1 MSTNEFD
8 QNDPLEQLLDQES
21 DANFG
26 PAEIREHLD
35 ENSQPL
41 VLRNWKAQD
50 FANIYVRFHP
60 HVLRQA
66 KRFLTNHSQAE
77 EITQDAFLYLMT
89 SLPEVD
95 SEIGVLKLLK
105 WKVRLLA
112 LDLIKINS
120 QASFAPI
127 DNQPE
132 LSIDDSALS
141 LELERADDAAIVALA
156 LAKLEPRQRE
166 ALVASLYEEK
176 TSSQVAAQL
185 GLNENATRQLVF
197 RAKAAFKKALVG
209 EAETRGLTVS
219 EIISVAARKA
229 SKDAGKYV
237 SVASA
242 LLLVLAVSIGVL
254 PNLANQP
261 EQLNA
266 TTPTVA
272 AELGSGTGPGSET
285 SASDSSAASSATEAE
300 QAEASSASSLPVPAD
315 QLATSQPGNT
325 GIDIDPKTA
334 NSESV
339 GPTGTST
346 NIPATNVPATNSSAS
361 NNAASS
367 TSSATSPA
375 QLAAFGS
382 AADQTPFDPWLL
394 DSIIEQGAINTSLL
408 NGETFTSSY
417 SSSLLS
423 IISDQGLWAD
433 LQFQPSSSKPFRDV
447 TVGIYVDGEQ
457 YFARASQA
465 DLLVLASD
473 ARTETYIF
481 VGSLGAMT
489 DTTGRV
495 YSRTRLDGGKV
506 RITVTVDTQ
515 SGSATGTSLLLSG
528 RA

>member
-1 MSTNEFD
+1 MATNEFNE
-8 QNDPLEQLLDQES
+8 NDPLDELLDQES
-21 DANFG
+21 DAEFG
-26 PAEIREHLD
+26 PAEIHEHLD

-41 VLRNWKAQD
+41 VLRNWTGQD
-50 FANIYVRFHP
+50 FANIYVRFYP

-66 KRFLTNHSQAE
+66 KRYLTNHSQAE

-89 SLPEVD
+89 SLPQVD
-95 SEIGVLKLLK
+95 SETGVLKLLK

-112 LDLIKINS
+112 LDLIKTNS

-176 TSSQVAAQL
+176 ATVQVAAQL

-254 PNLANQP
+254 PNLATSP

-266 TTPTVA
+266 NTPTVVTDLEA
-272 AELGSGTGPGSET
+272 SSEAGSEV
-285 SASDSSAASSATEAE
+285 SAADSSAANAANTSVGESSASASAE
-300 QAEASSASSLPVPAD
+300 QASAEQMVSIEPD
-315 QLATSQPGNT
+315 NT
-325 GIDIDPKTA
+325 GIIAESAGTPA
-334 NSESV
+334 NS
-339 GPTGTST
+339 PD
-346 NIPATNVPATNSSAS
+346 S
-361 NNAASS
+361 NNEEWS
-367 TSSATSPA
+367 TTSA
-375 QLAAFGS
+375 QLAFANS
-382 AADQTPFDPWLL
+382 HDSIDQSPFDPWLL
-394 DSIIEQGAINTSLL
+394 DPLFGQESIETTLL
-408 NGETFTSSY
+408 TDPVVTTSS
-417 SSSLLS
+417 SASLLS
-423 IISDQGLWAD
+423 IVSNQGLWAD
-433 LQFQPSSSKPFRDV
+433 LNFQPSSAKPFQAV
-447 TVGIYVDGEQ
+447 TISLYIDGKQ
-457 YFARASQA
+457 YFARTSQQ
-465 DLLVLASD
+465 DLIVLAGD
-473 ARTETYIF
+473 RKTETYVY
-481 VGSLGAMT
+481 VGSIGLLT
-489 DTTGRV
+489 DVSGTR
-495 YSRTRLDGGKV
+495 YDNTRLDGGKV
-506 RITVTVDTQ
+506 QITITVETE
-515 SGSATGTSLLLSG
+515 TGVVSSTSLSLAG
-528 RA
+528 RI

>member
-1 MSTNEFD
+1 VSTNEFD

-21 DANFG
+21 DADFG
-26 PAEIREHLD
+26 PAEIHEHLD

-50 FANIYVRFHP
+50 FANIYVRFYP

-66 KRFLTNHSQAE
+66 KRYLTNHSQAE

-95 SEIGVLKLLK
+95 REIGVLKLLK

-120 QASFAPI
+120 QASFAPL

-254 PNLANQP
+254 PNLANSP
-261 EQLNA
+261 ERLNA
-266 TTPTVA
+266 STPTIA
-272 AELGSGTGPGSET
+272 TEIET
-285 SASDSSAASSATEAE
+285 SSGEDSDSGAADGSAANSANTSVGDSLASSAELAPL
-300 QAEASSASSLPVPAD
+300 AGVDPANGPVTNNPPFDDAD
-315 QLATSQPGNT
+315 
-325 GIDIDPKTA
+325 
-334 NSESV
+334 
-339 GPTGTST
+339 
-346 NIPATNVPATNSSAS
+346 S
-361 NNAASS
+361 NNVESLTTSIALASLRS
-367 TSSATSPA
+367 R
-375 QLAAFGS
+375 
-382 AADQTPFDPWLL
+382 ADYTPFDPWLL
-394 DSIIEQGAINTSLL
+394 DSIIERGAISTNLL
-408 NGETFTSSY
+408 NEEVVTSP
-417 SSSLLS
+417 SSASLLS
-423 IISDQGLWAD
+423 IISDYGLWAD
-433 LQFQPSSSKPFRDV
+433 LQFQPATSIPFQAV

-457 YFARASQA
+457 YFARTSQK
-465 DLLVLASD
+465 DLLVLAEDSS
-473 ARTETYIF
+473 RETYVY
-481 VGSLGAMT
+481 VGSIDLLTDVSGARY
-489 DTTGRV
+489 DN
-495 YSRTRLDGGKV
+495 TRLDGGQV
-506 RITVTVDTQ
+506 LITITIDTR
-515 SGSATGTSLLLSG
+515 TGAVSSTSLKLAG
-528 RA
+528 RI

>member
-1 MSTNEFD
+1 MER
-8 QNDPLEQLLDQES
+8 LLDQES
-21 DANFG
+21 DAEFG
-26 PAEIREHLD
+26 PAAIREHLD

-66 KRFLTNHSQAE
+66 KRYLTNHSQAE

-95 SEIGVLKLLK
+95 SETGVLKLLK

-120 QASFAPI
+120 QASFAPL

-132 LSIDDSALS
+132 LSIADSALS

-254 PNLANQP
+254 PNLANSP
-261 EQLNA
+261 ELLNA
-266 TTPTVA
+266 GTPAIAT
-272 AELGSGTGPGSET
+272 ELGAGSEAYSEA
-285 SASDSSAASSATEAE
+285 SAADSSAANRANTPVSDST
-300 QAEASSASSLPVPAD
+300 ASSAE
-315 QLATSQPGNT
+315 LAPLAGV
-325 GIDIDPKTA
+325 DLA
-334 NSESV
+334 
-339 GPTGTST
+339 
-346 NIPATNVPATNSSAS
+346 NVPVTNSPPFDNVDS
-361 NNAASS
+361 NNVESS
-367 TSSATSPA
+367 TAPVTIVSI
-375 QLAAFGS
+375 GS
-382 AADQTPFDPWLL
+382 RADYTPFDPWLL
-394 DSIIEQGAINTSLL
+394 DSIIERGAISTDLL
-408 NGETFTSSY
+408 NGEVVTSS
-417 SSSLLS
+417 SRASLFS
-423 IISDQGLWAD
+423 IITDQGLWVD
-433 LQFQPSSSKPFRDV
+433 LSFQPATASPFGAV
-447 TVGIYVDGEQ
+447 TVGIYVDGKQ
-457 YFARASQA
+457 YFARTSQQ
-465 DLLVLASD
+465 DLLVLAEDSGY
-473 ARTETYIF
+473 ETYVY
-481 VGSLGAMT
+481 VGSIDLLTDVSGARY
-489 DTTGRV
+489 DN
-495 YSRTRLDGGKV
+495 TRLDGGQV
-506 RITVTVDTQ
+506 LITITIDTQ
-515 SGSATGTSLLLSG
+515 SGVVSSTSLELTG
-528 RA
+528 RI

>member
-1 MSTNEFD
+1 MATNEFNE
-8 QNDPLEQLLDQES
+8 NDPLEQLLDQES
-21 DANFG
+21 DAEFG

-41 VLRNWKAQD
+41 VLRNWSAQD

-66 KRFLTNHSQAE
+66 KRYLTNHSQAE

-112 LDLIKINS
+112 LDLIKTNS

-176 TSSQVAAQL
+176 ATVQVAAQL

-254 PNLANQP
+254 PNLATSP

-266 TTPTVA
+266 NTPTIA
-272 AELGSGTGPGSET
+272 TELEASTGSASET
-285 SASDSSAASSATEAE
+285 SAADSSTANSANSAAGE
-300 QAEASSASSLPVPAD
+300 SSASSLPAPAE
-315 QLATSQPGNT
+315 QLDSSQPDNT
-325 GIDIDPKTA
+325 GVDIDPGTSSTESAASTGSTA
-334 NSESV
+334 NSSSSNA
-339 GPTGTST
+339 ST
-346 NIPATNVPATNSSAS
+346 PNSAASAS
-361 NNAASS
+361 S
-367 TSSATSPA
+367 A
-375 QLAAFGS
+375 QLASFANS
-382 AADQTPFDPWLL
+382 QDSIDQSPFDPWLL
-394 DSIIEQGAINTSLL
+394 DPLFGQETISATLL
-408 NGETFTSSY
+408 SGPAVATSS
-417 SSSLLS
+417 SPTLLS
-423 IISDQGLWAD
+423 IVSNQGLWTD
-433 LQFQPSSSKPFRDV
+433 LNFQSSSAMPFQAV
-447 TVGIYVDGEQ
+447 TVGLYIDGKQ
-457 YFARASQA
+457 YFARTNQQ
-465 DLLVLASD
+465 DLIVLAGDSK
-473 ARTETYIF
+473 TETYVYVGLI
-481 VGSLGAMT
+481 GSLT
-489 DTTGRV
+489 DVAG
-495 YSRTRLDGGKV
+495 SRYGNTRLDGGTV
-506 RITVTVDTQ
+506 QIRITVDTK
-515 SGSATGTSLLLSG
+515 TGLVLSTGLTLAG
-528 RA
+528 RI

>member
-1 MSTNEFD
+1 MATNEFD

-21 DANFG
+21 DAEFG
-26 PAEIREHLD
+26 PAEIHEHLD
-35 ENSQPL
+35 ANSKPL
-41 VLRNWKAQD
+41 VLRNWTGQD
-50 FANIYVRFHP
+50 FANIYVRFYP

-66 KRFLTNHSQAE
+66 KRYLTNHSQAE

-95 SEIGVLKLLK
+95 SETGVLKLLK

-112 LDLIKINS
+112 LDLIKTNS

-176 TSSQVAAQL
+176 ATVQVAAQL

-254 PNLANQP
+254 PNLATST

-266 TTPTVA
+266 NTPTIA
-272 AELGSGTGPGSET
+272 TELEASTGSGSET
-285 SASDSSAASSATEAE
+285 SAADSSTANSANSAAGESSLPASAEQLTSSQPSNSGIDTDTGTSNNESAASTASTANSSPSNTSAPNSA
-300 QAEASSASSLPVPAD
+300 AVASSA
-315 QLATSQPGNT
+315 QLASF
-325 GIDIDPKTA
+325 
-334 NSESV
+334 
-339 GPTGTST
+339 
-346 NIPATNVPATNSSAS
+346 
-361 NNAASS
+361 ASS
-367 TSSATSPA
+367 QASI
-375 QLAAFGS
+375 
-382 AADQTPFDPWLL
+382 DQSPFDPWLL
-394 DSIIEQGAINTSLL
+394 DPLFGQESIETTLL
-408 NGETFTSSY
+408 TGSAVADSNGPA
-417 SSSLLS
+417 LLS
-423 IISDQGLWAD
+423 IVSNQGLWTD
-433 LQFQPSSSKPFRDV
+433 LNFQPSSAMPFQAV
-447 TVGIYVDGEQ
+447 TVGLYIDGKQ
-457 YFARASQA
+457 YFARTNQQ
-465 DLLVLASD
+465 DLIVLAGDSK
-473 ARTETYIF
+473 TETYVYVGLI
-481 VGSLGAMT
+481 GSLT
-489 DTTGRV
+489 DVAGTR
-495 YSRTRLDGGKV
+495 YDNTRLDGGKV
-506 RITVTVDTQ
+506 QISITFDTQ
-515 SGSATGTSLLLSG
+515 SGVVSSTRLALAG
-528 RA
+528 RI

>member
-1 MSTNEFD
+1 MATNEFD

-21 DANFG
+21 DAEFG
-26 PAEIREHLD
+26 PAEIHDHLD
-35 ENSQPL
+35 ANSKPL
-41 VLRNWKAQD
+41 VLRNWTGQD
-50 FANIYVRFHP
+50 FANIYVRFYP

-66 KRFLTNHSQAE
+66 KRYLTNHSQAE

-95 SEIGVLKLLK
+95 SETGVLKLLK

-112 LDLIKINS
+112 LDLIKTNS

-176 TSSQVAAQL
+176 ATVQVAAQL

-254 PNLANQP
+254 PNLATSP

-266 TTPTVA
+266 NTPTVVTDLEA
-272 AELGSGTGPGSET
+272 SSEAGSEV
-285 SASDSSAASSATEAE
+285 SAADSSAANAANTSVGESSASASAE
-300 QAEASSASSLPVPAD
+300 QASAEQMVSIEPD
-315 QLATSQPGNT
+315 NT
-325 GIDIDPKTA
+325 GIIAESAGTPA
-334 NSESV
+334 NS
-339 GPTGTST
+339 PD
-346 NIPATNVPATNSSAS
+346 S
-361 NNAASS
+361 NNEEWS
-367 TSSATSPA
+367 TTSA
-375 QLAAFGS
+375 QLAFANS
-382 AADQTPFDPWLL
+382 HDSIDQSPFDPWLL
-394 DSIIEQGAINTSLL
+394 DPLFGQESIETTLL
-408 NGETFTSSY
+408 TDPVVTTSS
-417 SSSLLS
+417 SASLLS
-423 IISDQGLWAD
+423 IVSNQGLWAD
-433 LQFQPSSSKPFRDV
+433 LNFQPSSAKPFQAV
-447 TVGIYVDGEQ
+447 TISLYIDGKQ
-457 YFARASQA
+457 YFARTSQQ
-465 DLLVLASD
+465 DLIVLAGD
-473 ARTETYIF
+473 RKTETYVY
-481 VGSLGAMT
+481 VGSIGLLT
-489 DTTGRV
+489 DVSGTR
-495 YSRTRLDGGKV
+495 YDNTRLDGGKV
-506 RITVTVDTQ
+506 QITITVETE
-515 SGSATGTSLLLSG
+515 TGVVSSTSLSLAG
-528 RA
+528 RI

>member
-1 MSTNEFD
+1 MATNEFD
-8 QNDPLEQLLDQES
+8 QNDPLERLLDQES
-21 DANFG
+21 DADFG
-26 PAEIREHLD
+26 SAEIREHLD

-77 EITQDAFLYLMT
+77 EITQDTFLYLMT

-254 PNLANQP
+254 PNLANSP

-266 TTPTVA
+266 TTPTGG
-272 AELGSGTGPGSET
+272 AELEVSTESGSE
-285 SASDSSAASSATEAE
+285 ADAAA
-300 QAEASSASSLPVPAD
+300 
-315 QLATSQPGNT
+315 
-325 GIDIDPKTA
+325 
-334 NSESV
+334 
-339 GPTGTST
+339 
-346 NIPATNVPATNSSAS
+346 
-361 NNAASS
+361 
-367 TSSATSPA
+367 
-375 QLAAFGS
+375 GS
-382 AADQTPFDPWLL
+382 AADSANTSAGESSTGQESAAAGQPVSLEPENTGIAESELIPANSSFSNNADSSNSALNSAASASSAQLAFANSQASTDQSPFDPWLL
-394 DSIIEQGAINTSLL
+394 DPLFEQEAISTTLL
-408 NGETFTSSY
+408 TGSAVATSS
-417 SSSLLS
+417 SATLLS
-423 IISDQGLWAD
+423 IVSNEGLWAD
-433 LQFQPSSSKPFRDV
+433 LSFQPSSSKPIQAV
-447 TVGIYVDGEQ
+447 TIGIFVDGKQ
-457 YFARASQA
+457 YFARTNQQ
-465 DLLVLASD
+465 DLIVLAGDS
-473 ARTETYIF
+473 RTETYLY
-481 VGSLGAMT
+481 VGAIGLLT
-489 DTTGRV
+489 DVSGVR
-495 YSRTRLDGGKV
+495 YDNTRLDGGKV
-506 RITVTVDTQ
+506 QIKVTVDTQ
-515 SGSATGTSLLLSG
+515 SGAVAGTGLSLSG

>member
-1 MSTNEFD
+1 
-8 QNDPLEQLLDQES
+8 
-21 DANFG
+21 
-26 PAEIREHLD
+26 
-35 ENSQPL
+35 
-41 VLRNWKAQD
+41 LRNWKAQD

-95 SEIGVLKLLK
+95 SELGVLKLLK

-120 QASFAPI
+120 QASFAPL

-254 PNLANQP
+254 PNLANSP

-266 TTPTVA
+266 NTPATATDLEATRGAGADAGATDGSA
-272 AELGSGTGPGSET
+272 AN
-285 SASDSSAASSATEAE
+285 SASTSVGDSLASSAE
-300 QAEASSASSLPVPAD
+300 
-315 QLATSQPGNT
+315 LAPTA
-325 GIDIDPKTA
+325 GIDLA
-334 NSESV
+334 N
-339 GPTGTST
+339 GPVA
-346 NIPATNVPATNSSAS
+346 NNPPS
-361 NNAASS
+361 NNAELNNVESLTASV
-367 TSSATSPA
+367 
-375 QLAAFGS
+375 AFASLGS
-382 AADQTPFDPWLL
+382 RADYTPFDPWLL
-394 DSIIEQGAINTSLL
+394 DSIIERGAISTNLL
-408 NGETFTSSY
+408 NEEVVTSS
-417 SSSLLS
+417 SSASLLS
-423 IISDQGLWAD
+423 IISDYGLWAD
-433 LQFQPSSSKPFRDV
+433 LQFHPATSIPFQAV
-447 TVGIYVDGEQ
+447 TVGIYVDGKQ
-457 YFARASQA
+457 YFARASQR
-465 DLLVLASD
+465 DLLVLAEDSNS
-473 ARTETYIF
+473 ETYVY
-481 VGSLGAMT
+481 VGSIDLLT
-489 DTTGRV
+489 DVSGVR
-495 YSRTRLDGGKV
+495 YDNTRLDGGQV
-506 RITVTVDTQ
+506 QITITVDSQ
-515 SGSATGTSLLLSG
+515 TGVVLSTGLQLAG
-528 RA
+528 RI

>member
-1 MSTNEFD
+1 MATNEFNE
-8 QNDPLEQLLDQES
+8 NDPLDELLDQES
-21 DANFG
+21 DAEFG
-26 PAEIREHLD
+26 PAEIHEHLD

-41 VLRNWKAQD
+41 VLRNWTGQD
-50 FANIYVRFHP
+50 FANIYVRFYP

-66 KRFLTNHSQAE
+66 KRYLTNHSQAE

-95 SEIGVLKLLK
+95 SETGVLKLLK

-112 LDLIKINS
+112 LDLIKTNS

-176 TSSQVAAQL
+176 ATVQVAAQL

-254 PNLANQP
+254 PNLATSP

-266 TTPTVA
+266 NTPTVVTDLEA
-272 AELGSGTGPGSET
+272 SSEAGSEV
-285 SASDSSAASSATEAE
+285 SAADSSAANAANTSVGESSASASAE
-300 QAEASSASSLPVPAD
+300 QASAEQMVSIEPD
-315 QLATSQPGNT
+315 NT
-325 GIDIDPKTA
+325 GIIAESAGTPA
-334 NSESV
+334 NS
-339 GPTGTST
+339 PD
-346 NIPATNVPATNSSAS
+346 S
-361 NNAASS
+361 NNEEWS
-367 TSSATSPA
+367 TTSA
-375 QLAAFGS
+375 QLAFANS
-382 AADQTPFDPWLL
+382 HDSIDQSPFDPWLL
-394 DSIIEQGAINTSLL
+394 DPLFGQESIETTLL
-408 NGETFTSSY
+408 TDPVVTTSS
-417 SSSLLS
+417 SASLLS
-423 IISDQGLWAD
+423 IVSNQGLWAD
-433 LQFQPSSSKPFRDV
+433 LNFQPSSAKPFQAV
-447 TVGIYVDGEQ
+447 TISLYIDGKQ
-457 YFARASQA
+457 YFARTSQQ
-465 DLLVLASD
+465 DLIVLAGD
-473 ARTETYIF
+473 RKTETYVY
-481 VGSLGAMT
+481 VGSIGLLT
-489 DTTGRV
+489 DVSGTR
-495 YSRTRLDGGKV
+495 YDNTRLDGGKV
-506 RITVTVDTQ
+506 QITITVETE
-515 SGSATGTSLLLSG
+515 TGVVSSTSLSLAG
-528 RA
+528 RI

>member
-1 MSTNEFD
+1 MATNEFNEND
-8 QNDPLEQLLDQES
+8 QLEQLLDQES
-21 DANFG
+21 DAEFG
-26 PAEIREHLD
+26 PAEIHEHLD

-41 VLRNWKAQD
+41 VLRNWTGQD
-50 FANIYVRFHP
+50 FANIYVRFYP

-66 KRFLTNHSQAE
+66 KRYLTNHSQAE

-95 SEIGVLKLLK
+95 SETGVLKLLK

-141 LELERADDAAIVALA
+141 MELERADDAAIVALA

-254 PNLANQP
+254 PNLATSP

-266 TTPTVA
+266 NTPIVA
-272 AELGSGTGPGSET
+272 TDLG
-285 SASDSSAASSATEAE
+285 ASPESNAADSSAANSATEAE
-300 QAEASSASSLPVPAD
+300 QADASSASSLLVPAE
-315 QLATSQPGNT
+315 QLAPSQPDNT
-325 GIDIDPKTA
+325 GVDVDP
-334 NSESV
+334 
-339 GPTGTST
+339 GTSST
-346 NIPATNVPATNSSAS
+346 ESAGSGVTPENSSSSSAS
-361 NNAASS
+361 TPNSAASA
-367 TSSATSPA
+367 SSV
-375 QLAAFGS
+375 QLASFANTQAS
-382 AADQTPFDPWLL
+382 IDQSPFDPWLL
-394 DSIIEQGAINTSLL
+394 DPLLGQETISATLLSGPAVVTS
-408 NGETFTSSY
+408 NSST
-417 SSSLLS
+417 LLS
-423 IISDQGLWAD
+423 IVSNQGLWAD
-433 LQFQPSSSKPFRDV
+433 LQFQPSSPKPFQAV
-447 TVGIYVDGEQ
+447 TVGIYVDGKQ
-457 YFARASQA
+457 YFARVNQQ
-465 DLLVLASD
+465 DLIVLASD
-473 ARTETYIF
+473 ANSETYVF
-481 VGSLGAMT
+481 VGSIGLLT
-489 DTTGRV
+489 DVSGTS
-495 YSRTRLDGGKV
+495 YDNTRLDGGQVKV
-506 RITVTVDTQ
+506 TITVNTQ
-515 SGSATGTSLLLSG
+515 TGDISSTSLALAG
-528 RA
+528 RN

>member
-1 MSTNEFD
+1 MATDEFNEI
-8 QNDPLEQLLDQES
+8 DPLEQLLDQES
-21 DANFG
+21 DADFG

-35 ENSQPL
+35 ESSQPL

-66 KRFLTNHSQAE
+66 KRYLTNHSQAE

-95 SEIGVLKLLK
+95 SETGVLKLLK

-120 QASFAPI
+120 QVSFAPI

-209 EAETRGLTVS
+209 EAEIRGLTVS

-254 PNLANQP
+254 PNLANSP

-266 TTPTVA
+266 NFPAVATDLEAGGGAIESTPPGPNSATDVA
-272 AELGSGTGPGSET
+272 ATDESET
-285 SASDSSAASSATEAE
+285 SSAVELAPTE
-300 QAEASSASSLPVPAD
+300 Q
-315 QLATSQPGNT
+315 
-325 GIDIDPKTA
+325 
-334 NSESV
+334 
-339 GPTGTST
+339 
-346 NIPATNVPATNSSAS
+346 SAS
-361 NNAASS
+361 NEPDNSGFDPELEATGINSKALAGTPANNPAPKKSLSS
-367 TSSATSPA
+367 KTAT
-375 QLAAFGS
+375 QLAS
-382 AADQTPFDPWLL
+382 LVNSQNSIDSSPFDPWLL
-394 DSIIEQGAINTSLL
+394 DPILGQDSITTTLLTGPAVVTS
-408 NGETFTSSY
+408 NSAT
-417 SSSLLS
+417 LLS
-423 IISDQGLWAD
+423 IVSNQGLWAD
-433 LQFQPSSSKPFRDV
+433 LRFQPSSPQPFQAV
-447 TVGIYVDGEQ
+447 TLGLYVDGKQ
-457 YFARASQA
+457 YFARANQR
-465 DLLVLASD
+465 DLIVLASD
-473 ARTETYIF
+473 AKSETYVF
-481 VGSLGAMT
+481 EGSIGLLT
-489 DTTGRV
+489 DVSGNN
-495 YSRTRLDGGKV
+495 YDNTRLDGGKV
-506 RITVTVDTQ
+506 QIRITVDTQ
-515 SGSATGTSLLLSG
+515 TGAVSSTNLALAG

>member
-1 MSTNEFD
+1 MANNEFNE
-8 QNDPLEQLLDQES
+8 NDPLEQLLDQES
-21 DANFG
+21 DAEFG
-26 PAEIREHLD
+26 PAEIHEHLD

-41 VLRNWKAQD
+41 VLRNWSGQD

-66 KRFLTNHSQAE
+66 KRYLTNHSQAE

-132 LSIDDSALS
+132 LSIDDSEMS

-176 TSSQVAAQL
+176 ATVQVAAQL

-254 PNLANQP
+254 PNLATSP

-266 TTPTVA
+266 NTPTVA
-272 AELGSGTGPGSET
+272 AELEASSEAESEA
-285 SASDSSAASSATEAE
+285 SAADSSVASSANTPVGDSL
-300 QAEASSASSLPVPAD
+300 ASSAE
-315 QLATSQPGNT
+315 LAPTP
-325 GIDIDPKTA
+325 GIDLA
-334 NSESV
+334 N
-339 GPTGTST
+339 GPVA
-346 NIPATNVPATNSSAS
+346 NNPAS
-361 NNAASS
+361 NNAELNNVESLTTSVAPAS
-367 TSSATSPA
+367 
-375 QLAAFGS
+375 LGS
-382 AADQTPFDPWLL
+382 RADYTPFDPWLL
-394 DSIIEQGAINTSLL
+394 DSIIERGAISTSLL
-408 NGETFTSSY
+408 NEEVVPSS
-417 SSSLLS
+417 SSASLLS

-433 LQFQPSSSKPFRDV
+433 LQFQPATASPFQAV
-447 TVGIYVDGEQ
+447 KVGIYVDDKH
-457 YFARASQA
+457 YFARTSQR
-465 DLLVLASD
+465 DVLVLAEGS
-473 ARTETYIF
+473 RSETYVY
-481 VGSLGAMT
+481 VGSIDRLTDASGAGF
-489 DTTGRV
+489 DN
-495 YSRTRLDGGKV
+495 TRLDGGQV
-506 RITVTVDTQ
+506 QITITIDTQ
-515 SGSATGTSLLLSG
+515 TGAVSSTSLELAERILG
-528 RA
+528 

>member
-1 MSTNEFD
+1 VSTNEFD

-21 DANFG
+21 DADFG

-66 KRFLTNHSQAE
+66 KRYLTNHSQAE

-120 QASFAPI
+120 QALFAPL

-242 LLLVLAVSIGVL
+242 LLLVLAVSIGVI
-254 PNLANQP
+254 PNLANSP

-266 TTPTVA
+266 STPTIA
-272 AELGSGTGPGSET
+272 TELET
-285 SASDSSAASSATEAE
+285 SSGEGSDAGAT
-300 QAEASSASSLPVPAD
+300 D
-315 QLATSQPGNT
+315 
-325 GIDIDPKTA
+325 
-334 NSESV
+334 
-339 GPTGTST
+339 
-346 NIPATNVPATNSSAS
+346 
-361 NNAASS
+361 
-367 TSSATSPA
+367 
-375 QLAAFGS
+375 GS
-382 AADQTPFDPWLL
+382 AADSASTSVGDSLASSAELAPTAGIDLANGPVANNPPSNNAELNNVESLTTSIALASLESRADYTPFDPWLL
-394 DSIIEQGAINTSLL
+394 DSIIEQGAISTNLLDGKVVTSP
-408 NGETFTSSY
+408 SSA
-417 SSSLLS
+417 SLLS
-423 IISDQGLWAD
+423 VISNQGLWAD
-433 LQFQPSSSKPFRDV
+433 LQFQPAASIPFQAV
-447 TVGIYVDGEQ
+447 TVGIYVDGKQ
-457 YFARASQA
+457 YFARTSQR
-465 DLLVLASD
+465 DLLVLAEDS
-473 ARTETYIF
+473 RTETYVY
-481 VGSLGAMT
+481 VGSIDLLT
-489 DTTGRV
+489 DVSGVR
-495 YSRTRLDGGKV
+495 YDNTRLDGGQV
-506 RITVTVDTQ
+506 RITITVDTQ
-515 SGSATGTSLLLSG
+515 TGVVSSTSLELAG
-528 RA
+528 RI

>member
-1 MSTNEFD
+1 MATNEFNE
-8 QNDPLEQLLDQES
+8 NDPLEQLLDQES
-21 DANFG
+21 DAEFG
-26 PAEIREHLD
+26 PAEIHEHLD

-41 VLRNWKAQD
+41 VLRNWTGQD
-50 FANIYVRFHP
+50 FANIYVRFYP

-66 KRFLTNHSQAE
+66 KRYLTNHSQAE

-95 SEIGVLKLLK
+95 SETGVLKLLK

-229 SKDAGKYV
+229 SKEAGKYV

-254 PNLANQP
+254 PNLANSP

-266 TTPTVA
+266 TPPTVA
-272 AELGSGTGPGSET
+272 SELEVNTETGSEANAAAG
-285 SASDSSAASSATEAE
+285 SAANSANSSAGGSSADQASAAAGQSVSLEPENTGITDSQVTPANSSDSNNADSNNSALNSAAS
-300 QAEASSASSLPVPAD
+300 ASSA
-315 QLATSQPGNT
+315 QLAF
-325 GIDIDPKTA
+325 
-334 NSESV
+334 
-339 GPTGTST
+339 
-346 NIPATNVPATNSSAS
+346 
-361 NNAASS
+361 ASS
-367 TSSATSPA
+367 QA
-375 QLAAFGS
+375 LI
-382 AADQTPFDPWLL
+382 DQSPFDPWLL
-394 DSIIEQGAINTSLL
+394 DPLFGQDAIATTLL
-408 NGETFTSSY
+408 TGPAVATSS
-417 SSSLLS
+417 SATLLS
-423 IISDQGLWAD
+423 IVSNEGLWAD
-433 LQFQPSSSKPFRDV
+433 LNFQPSSSKPFQAV
-447 TVGIYVDGEQ
+447 IIGIYVDGKQ
-457 YFARASQA
+457 YFARTDQQ
-465 DLLVLASD
+465 DLIVLAGDSK
-473 ARTETYIF
+473 TETYVY
-481 VGSLGAMT
+481 VGLIDLLT
-489 DTTGRV
+489 DVSGVR
-495 YSRTRLDGGKV
+495 YDNTRLDGGKV
-506 RITVTVDTQ
+506 QIRITLDTQ
-515 SGSATGTSLLLSG
+515 TGVVSSTSLALAG
-528 RA
+528 RI

>member
-1 MSTNEFD
+1 MANNEFNE
-8 QNDPLEQLLDQES
+8 NDPLEQLLDQES
-21 DANFG
+21 DSEFG
-26 PAEIREHLD
+26 PAEIHEHLD

-41 VLRNWKAQD
+41 VLRNWTGQD

-66 KRFLTNHSQAE
+66 KRYLTNHSQAE

-95 SEIGVLKLLK
+95 SETGVLKLLK

-112 LDLIKINS
+112 LDLIKLNS

-141 LELERADDAAIVALA
+141 MELERADDAAIVALA

-254 PNLANQP
+254 PNLATSP

-266 TTPTVA
+266 NTPTIA
-272 AELGSGTGPGSET
+272 TDSG
-285 SASDSSAASSATEAE
+285 ASPESNAAASSVANSATEAE
-300 QAEASSASSLPVPAD
+300 QADASSASSLLVPAE
-315 QLATSQPGNT
+315 QLASSQPDNT
-325 GIDIDPKTA
+325 GIDIDPRTSSTESAGSGVIPA
-334 NSESV
+334 NSSSSNA
-339 GPTGTST
+339 ST
-346 NIPATNVPATNSSAS
+346 PNSAASAS
-361 NNAASS
+361 SV
-367 TSSATSPA
+367 
-375 QLAAFGS
+375 QLASFANTQAS
-382 AADQTPFDPWLL
+382 IDQSPFDPWLL
-394 DSIIEQGAINTSLL
+394 DPLLGQETISATLLSGLAVVTS
-408 NGETFTSSY
+408 NSST
-417 SSSLLS
+417 LLS
-423 IISDQGLWAD
+423 IVSNQGLWAD
-433 LQFQPSSSKPFRDV
+433 LQFQPSSPKPFQAV
-447 TVGIYVDGEQ
+447 TVGIYVDGKQ
-457 YFARASQA
+457 YFARVNQQN
-465 DLLVLASD
+465 LIVLASD
-473 ARTETYIF
+473 AKTETYVF
-481 VGSLGAMT
+481 VGSIGLLT
-489 DTTGRV
+489 DVSG
-495 YSRTRLDGGKV
+495 YSYDNTRLDGGQVKV
-506 RITVTVDTQ
+506 TITINNQ
-515 SGSATGTSLLLSG
+515 SGIVTNTSLALAG
-528 RA
+528 RI

>member
-1 MSTNEFD
+1 MPTNEFD
-8 QNDPLEQLLDQES
+8 QNDPLEQLLNQES
-21 DANFG
+21 DAEFG

-35 ENSQPL
+35 ENFQPL

-50 FANIYVRFHP
+50 FANIYVRFYP

-66 KRFLTNHSQAE
+66 KRYLTNHSQAE

-120 QASFAPI
+120 QASFAPL

-254 PNLANQP
+254 PNLATSP

-266 TTPTVA
+266 NTPTIA
-272 AELGSGTGPGSET
+272 TDLET
-285 SASDSSAASSATEAE
+285 SSESNAADSSAANSATGAE
-300 QAEASSASSLPVPAD
+300 QADASSASSLPVPAE
-315 QLATSQPGNT
+315 QLASSQPDNAGVDVDSETANAESTAST
-325 GIDIDPKTA
+325 GSTA
-334 NSESV
+334 NSSSSN
-339 GPTGTST
+339 TST
-346 NIPATNVPATNSSAS
+346 PNSAASAS
-361 NNAASS
+361 S
-367 TSSATSPA
+367 A
-375 QLAAFGS
+375 QLASFANPQVS
-382 AADQTPFDPWLL
+382 IDQSPFDPWLL
-394 DSIIEQGAINTSLL
+394 DPLFGQQTISTTLL
-408 NGETFTSSY
+408 SGPAVATSS
-417 SSSLLS
+417 SPTLLS
-423 IISDQGLWAD
+423 IVSNQGLWAD
-433 LQFQPSSSKPFRDV
+433 LQFQPSSSKPFQAV
-447 TVGIYVDGEQ
+447 AVGIYVDGKQ
-457 YFARASQA
+457 YFARANQQ
-465 DLLVLASD
+465 DLIVLASD
-473 ARTETYIF
+473 AKTETYVFI
-481 VGSLGAMT
+481 GSIGLLT
-489 DTTGRV
+489 DVSGTS
-495 YSRTRLDGGKV
+495 YDNTRLDGGQVKV
-506 RITVTVDTQ
+506 TITVNTQ
-515 SGSATGTSLLLSG
+515 TGDISSTSLALAG
-528 RA
+528 RT

>member
-1 MSTNEFD
+1 VSTNEFD

-21 DANFG
+21 DAEFG
-26 PAEIREHLD
+26 PAEIRKHLD

-66 KRFLTNHSQAE
+66 KRYLTNHSQAE

-229 SKDAGKYV
+229 SKDAGKYI

-254 PNLANQP
+254 PNFANSP

-266 TTPTVA
+266 NTPTVA
-272 AELGSGTGPGSET
+272 TDLEASGGAGADADAGATDGSAAN
-285 SASDSSAASSATEAE
+285 SASTSVGDSLASSAE
-300 QAEASSASSLPVPAD
+300 
-315 QLATSQPGNT
+315 LAPTAA
-325 GIDIDPKTA
+325 IDPANGPVANNPPSNKAELNNVESLTA
-334 NSESV
+334 SV
-339 GPTGTST
+339 
-346 NIPATNVPATNSSAS
+346 AFAS
-361 NNAASS
+361 
-367 TSSATSPA
+367 
-375 QLAAFGS
+375 LGS
-382 AADQTPFDPWLL
+382 RADYTPFDPWLL
-394 DSIIEQGAINTSLL
+394 DSIIERGAISTNLL
-408 NGETFTSSY
+408 NEEVVTSS
-417 SSSLLS
+417 SNASLLS
-423 IISDQGLWAD
+423 VISDQGLWAD
-433 LQFQPSSSKPFRDV
+433 LQFQPAASIPFQAV
-447 TVGIYVDGEQ
+447 TVGIYVDGKQ
-457 YFARASQA
+457 YFARTSKR
-465 DLLVLASD
+465 DLLVLAEDSSS
-473 ARTETYIF
+473 ETYVY
-481 VGSLGAMT
+481 VGSIDLLT
-489 DTTGRV
+489 DVSGVR
-495 YSRTRLDGGKV
+495 YDNTRLDGGQVK
-506 RITVTVDTQ
+506 ITITIDTQ
-515 SGSATGTSLLLSG
+515 TGVVSSTSLQLAG
-528 RA
+528 RI

>member
-1 MSTNEFD
+1 MATDEFNE
-8 QNDPLEQLLDQES
+8 NDPLEQFLDQES
-21 DANFG
+21 DADFG
-26 PAEIREHLD
+26 PAKIHEHLD

-66 KRFLTNHSQAE
+66 KRYLTNHSQAE

-95 SEIGVLKLLK
+95 SETGVLKLLK

-120 QASFAPI
+120 QASFAPL
-127 DNQPE
+127 DSQPE

-197 RAKAAFKKALVG
+197 RAKGAFKKALVG

-242 LLLVLAVSIGVL
+242 LLLVLAVSLGVL
-254 PNLANQP
+254 PNLASSTV
-261 EQLNA
+261 QLNA
-266 TTPTVA
+266 NTPTIA
-272 AELGSGTGPGSET
+272 SELGSGTGSGSET
-285 SASDSSAASSATEAE
+285 SAVDSSAASSSTEAE
-300 QAEASSASSLPVPAD
+300 QAEASSAPSLPASAD
-315 QLATSQPGNT
+315 QLASSEPDNT
-325 GIDIDPKTA
+325 GIYIDPGTSNNESAASAGSTA
-334 NSESV
+334 NSS
-339 GPTGTST
+339 S
-346 NIPATNVPATNSSAS
+346 SSALAPES
-361 NNAASS
+361 AASP
-367 TSSATSPA
+367 SSV
-375 QLAAFGS
+375 QLASFANS
-382 AADQTPFDPWLL
+382 QASIDQSPFYPWLL
-394 DSIIEQGAINTSLL
+394 DPLFGQEFIETTLL
-408 NGETFTSSY
+408 TDSAVVD
-417 SSSLLS
+417 SSSPALLS
-423 IISDQGLWAD
+423 VVSNQGLWVD
-433 LQFQPSSSKPFRDV
+433 LNFQPSSAMPFQAV
-447 TVGIYVDGEQ
+447 TVGLYIDGKQ
-457 YFARASQA
+457 YFARTNQQ
-465 DLLVLASD
+465 DLIVLAGDS
-473 ARTETYIF
+473 RTETYFYVGLI
-481 VGSLGAMT
+481 GSLT
-489 DTTGRV
+489 DVAGTR
-495 YSRTRLDGGKV
+495 YDNTRLDGGKV
-506 RITVTVDTQ
+506 QVSVTFDTQ
-515 SGSATGTSLLLSG
+515 TGVVSSTRIALAG
-528 RA
+528 RF

>member
-1 MSTNEFD
+1 MISKARVSTNEFD
-8 QNDPLEQLLDQES
+8 QNDPLEQILDQES
-21 DANFG
+21 DTDFG

-41 VLRNWKAQD
+41 VLRNWSAQD

-66 KRFLTNHSQAE
+66 KRYLTNHSQAE

-95 SEIGVLKLLK
+95 SETGVLKLLK

-254 PNLANQP
+254 PNLANSP

-272 AELGSGTGPGSET
+272 SELEVSTESGSEANAAAGSAANSANT
-285 SASDSSAASSATEAE
+285 SESESSAGESSTGQE
-300 QAEASSASSLPVPAD
+300 SAAAGQPVSLEPENNGISE
-315 QLATSQPGNT
+315 SQVIP
-325 GIDIDPKTA
+325 A
-334 NSESV
+334 NSSV
-339 GPTGTST
+339 
-346 NIPATNVPATNSSAS
+346 S
-361 NNAASS
+361 NNADSS
-367 TSSATSPA
+367 NSAPNAAPLPTTP
-375 QLAAFGS
+375 QLAFANS
-382 AADQTPFDPWLL
+382 QAAIDQSPFDPWLL
-394 DSIIEQGAINTSLL
+394 DPLLGQETIQTALLTGSAVATSNSATLFSIVSNE
-408 NGETFTSSY
+408 
-417 SSSLLS
+417 
-423 IISDQGLWAD
+423 GLWAD
-433 LQFQPSSSKPFRDV
+433 LSFQPSSAKPFQAV
-447 TVGIYVDGEQ
+447 TIGVYVDGEQ
-457 YFARASQA
+457 YFARTNQQ
-465 DLLVLASD
+465 DLLVLAVD
-473 ARTETYIF
+473 ANSETYLYVGAI
-481 VGSLGAMT
+481 GSLRDVLGNSY
-489 DTTGRV
+489 DN
-495 YSRTRLDGGKV
+495 TRLDGGRV
-506 RITVTVDTQ
+506 QIRITVDTK
-515 SGSATGTSLLLSG
+515 TGLISNTSLALAG
-528 RA
+528 RV

>member
-1 MSTNEFD
+1 MATNEFNE
-8 QNDPLEQLLDQES
+8 NDPLEQLLDQES
-21 DANFG
+21 DAEFG
-26 PAEIREHLD
+26 PAEIHEHLD

-41 VLRNWKAQD
+41 VLRNWSGQD

-66 KRFLTNHSQAE
+66 KRYLTNHSQAE
-77 EITQDAFLYLMT
+77 EITQDAFLYLLT

-95 SEIGVLKLLK
+95 NETGVLKLLK

-254 PNLANQP
+254 PNLATST

-266 TTPTVA
+266 TTPTVES
-272 AELGSGTGPGSET
+272 ELEVSTETGSEASAADLPSANSANT
-285 SASDSSAASSATEAE
+285 SAGESLTGQESAAAGQPVSLEPENTGITESELIPANSSVSNNADSSNSALNSAAS
-300 QAEASSASSLPVPAD
+300 
-315 QLATSQPGNT
+315 ATS
-325 GIDIDPKTA
+325 
-334 NSESV
+334 
-339 GPTGTST
+339 
-346 NIPATNVPATNSSAS
+346 
-361 NNAASS
+361 
-367 TSSATSPA
+367 A
-375 QLAAFGS
+375 QLAFANS
-382 AADQTPFDPWLL
+382 QASIDQSPFDPWLL
-394 DSIIEQGAINTSLL
+394 DPLFGQETIPTTLLTGSAVATS
-408 NGETFTSSY
+408 NSAT
-417 SSSLLS
+417 LLS
-423 IISDQGLWAD
+423 IVSNEGLWAD
-433 LQFQPSSSKPFRDV
+433 LSFQPSSSKPFQAV
-447 TVGIYVDGEQ
+447 TIGVHVDGTQ
-457 YFARASQA
+457 YFARATQR
-465 DLLVLASD
+465 DLIVLAGD
-473 ARTETYIF
+473 ANSETYLYVGAI
-481 VGSLGAMT
+481 GSLT
-489 DTTGRV
+489 DVSGVR
-495 YSRTRLDGGKV
+495 YDNTRLDGGKV
-506 RITVTVDTQ
+506 QIRITLDTQ
-515 SGSATGTSLLLSG
+515 TGVVSSTSLALAG
-528 RA
+528 RV